1 MYINGHFLGAL
12 ECRSGG
18 GFHALA
24 GCVAYFCTRAIRKR
38 GETPHQRC
46 YNAPFLGASKCQC
59 AAQGAWRTWLSA
71 NISRLAKR
79 PTLLFSQRNLKNFVR

>member
-24 GCVAYFCTRAIRKR
+24 GCVAYFCTRAVRKR

-46 YNAPFLGASKCQC
+46 YNAPYLGASKCPYKSGFASGSGC
-59 AAQGAWRTWLSA
+59 VAYA
-71 NISRLAKR
+71 NF
-79 PTLLFSQRNLKNFVR
+79 PTLQ